1 MQWWHGCVS
10 HHRGPGSFV
19 GGAKGEEQTT
29 DGPVDQS
36 KYALVLGRVVI
47 FLVASG
53 LVPSWVLDKHV
64 KSVDMVAAHV
74 GACKTRNL

>member
-1 MQWWHGCVS
+1 MIDPRWQ
-10 HHRGPGSFV
+10 GSFV
-19 GGAKGEEQTT
+19 RGDNSKEQTA

-53 LVPSWVLDKHV
+53 LVSSWVLDKHV